1 MAQST
6 LFIKHFNGGSNQNRQ
21 EKKGTESTLERE
33 KAKLPLLTDEMII
46 YTENPEKST

>member
-1 MAQST
+1 MEV
-6 LFIKHFNGGSNQNRQ
+6 LIRENRQ